1 MKHVGIVMSA
11 GKGLRVGGDIPKQ
24 YMDLCGKP
32 VLYYSLFAMQQS
44 FIDEIIIVVGKGD
57 EEYVK
62 KEIVEK
68 YSLNKVTQIVAGGE
82 ERSDSVYEGLCAVS
96 KPSESYVYIQDGAR
110 PMLTVELLNAVRED
124 VEAFGTAVVGVESK
138 DTVKLVSEDGFVI
151 TTPVRKLVWNIQT
164 PQCFTC
170 LEIKEAYDAFRKTS
184 GVAVTDDS
192 SVMEQ
197 FGKLP
202 VHITKGDYR
211 NIKIT
216 TSEDFFTAENFLSK
230 K

>member
-44 FIDEIIIVVGKGD
+44 FIDEIIIVVGEGD

-62 KEIVEK
+62 KEIVDK
-68 YSLNKVTQIVAGGE
+68 YSLSKVTKIVTGGK
-82 ERSDSVYEGLCAVS
+82 ERSDSVYEGLKAVS
-96 KPSESYVYIQDGAR
+96 EPDASYVYIQDGAR
-110 PMLTVELLNAVRED
+110 PMLSLDLLESCRED

-138 DTVKLVSEDGFVI
+138 DTVKLVSEEGFVM

-164 PQCFTC
+164 PQCFVC
-170 LEIKEAYDAFRKTS
+170 SDILEAYNAFKRTPDCF
-184 GVAVTDDS
+184 VTDDS
-192 SVMEQ
+192 SVMEA
-197 FGKLP
+197 FGTLP
-202 VHITKGDYR
+202 VHITKGDYK